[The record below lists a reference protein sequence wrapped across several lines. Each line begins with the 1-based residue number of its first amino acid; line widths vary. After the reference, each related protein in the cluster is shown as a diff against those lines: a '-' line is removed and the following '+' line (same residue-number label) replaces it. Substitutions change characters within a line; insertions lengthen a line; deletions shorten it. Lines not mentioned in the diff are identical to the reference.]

1 MDLEFWMCPRPHV
14 RHAHV
19 SKTYWEHV
27 QRQKK
32 QSALFKREIGNR
44 SFAKSESALAF
55 DICASAESVVFVC
68 RLFDAVSWNLSRNF
82 ADIAWDR
89 CVSWDFD
96 IPIEHFLIHQI
107 VFIAGWVKVFSV
119 CLFHRL
125 FVICICALYL
135 TALPYVKLCFFKF
148 IPSGWHTFLKKIC
161 FAMLVYA

>member
-82 ADIAWDR
+82 ADIA
-89 CVSWDFD
+89 
-96 IPIEHFLIHQI
+96 
-107 VFIAGWVKVFSV
+107 
-119 CLFHRL
+119 
-125 FVICICALYL
+125 
-135 TALPYVKLCFFKF
+135 
-148 IPSGWHTFLKKIC
+148 
-161 FAMLVYA
+161 